1 MAIGCWDAWGC
12 LLRTLVGEVLQ
23 PAGGCREGPGGALA
37 LVRGCHAG
45 EDHACIQRQNTRG
58 QSSCRRRQGGV
69 RYLSL
74 KPQNF
79 HPTGHTTPCAHQ
91 NPSFPHPLASRGDRD
106 LSCGKGWAGRGGF
119 TAGTTHPGGPPTC
132 SFADDFGNGGGE
144 VPDAIG
150 ALLSVVDVPLP
161 PPVGMLLQDLRGD
174 EEDRAGT
181 RQRWGQGTGSGEQP
195 HRDDISCPDIES
207 SRIVEVPKILQSSD
221 LQDS

>member
-1 MAIGCWDAWGC
+1 MQEAA
-12 LLRTLVGEVLQ
+12 R
-23 PAGGCREGPGGALA
+23 GG
-37 LVRGCHAG
+37 
-45 EDHACIQRQNTRG
+45 
-58 QSSCRRRQGGV
+58 
-69 RYLSL
+69 YLSL

-91 NPSFPHPLASRGDRD
+91 NPSFPRPLASRGDRD

-181 RQRWGQGTGSGEQP
+181 RQRRGRGTGSGEQP